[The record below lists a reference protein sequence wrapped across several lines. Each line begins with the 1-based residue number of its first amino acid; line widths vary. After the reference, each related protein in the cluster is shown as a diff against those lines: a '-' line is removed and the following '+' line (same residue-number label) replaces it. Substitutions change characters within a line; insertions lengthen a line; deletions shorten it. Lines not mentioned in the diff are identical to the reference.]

1 MKNNDYCGSC
11 CFFKHEDTDGWGQ
24 CILQD
29 ICDSMHCSDL
39 CTIDEYISDE
49 QMRHYIAVLIQSNRY
64 RRDKH
69 VPAIYRMPDQTEL
82 GKAIDF
88 AVKYLKTFSDL

>member
-11 CFFKHEDTDGWGQ
+11 CFFKHEDTDGWG
-24 CILQD
+24 
-29 ICDSMHCSDL
+29 ICYEDNDNSFQNCG
-39 CTIDEYISDE
+39 TIACPHFISNE
-49 QMRHYIAVLIQSNRY
+49 QMRHHVAVLIQSNRY

-69 VPAIYRMPDQTEL
+69 VPAIYRMPDPKEL

-88 AVKYLKTFSDL
+88 AVKYLKTFSEL